1 MVLSTR
7 RAWTQQVKVGNLKL
21 FFKIEESFCQTKSDV
36 KLHYKKHS
44 TWFPE
49 PPRLLGL
56 VIVIPEDSLKVTED
70 VTTGSARP
78 GLQCCWL
85 TVSHWVN
92 LAKGQSARES
102 WSHQQAELSEPHGI
116 TCVGPS
122 AQGLASSRPS
132 SEVSSFPSEPE
143 ASRTRQCP
151 QESADSESP
160 GLIGMMTHRL
170 GAGWLTFEQLGGMRT
185 PAASPGCSHTPES
198 LSFK

>member
-1 MVLSTR
+1 M
-7 RAWTQQVKVGNLKL
+7 
-21 FFKIEESFCQTKSDV
+21 
-36 KLHYKKHS
+36 
-44 TWFPE
+44 
-49 PPRLLGL
+49 
-56 VIVIPEDSLKVTED
+56 IPEDSLKVTED

-102 WSHQQAELSEPHGI
+102 WSHQQAELSEPHSI
-116 TCVGPS
+116 TCVGPL

-132 SEVSSFPSEPE
+132 PEVSSFPSEPE

-160 GLIGMMTHRL
+160 GLIGMMSHRL
-170 GAGWLTFEQLGGMRT
+170 GAGGSLLSNLVECELRLPPLVAPTLLKACPSNDLTAQGSDDFSCLALE
-185 PAASPGCSHTPES
+185 
-198 LSFK
+198 